1 MYISILSALTRKGH
15 CCVITVLYIS
25 MLSALTRK
33 GHCCVIKVL
42 YVSILSALT
51 IITIWR
57 KGHCRVITLL
67 CMSILGISDNYYSL
81 GVSCVLQHCTSVC
94 SAFFLYQSWPRNGQF
109 VLFVCWSLQSEHI
122 FFCQF
127 ESCDRPLMNNNFF
140 LLYEVPNK
148 VKTFPIYI
156 HIYMH
161 FCSLYYIDSIKI
173 MVWVDSDNIVH
184 IQWEITLSNKL
195 SQSSYN

>member
-1 MYISILSALTRKGH
+1 MKEGSLSCYYIIVHEYTWHFWQLLLSWSVM
-15 CCVITVLYIS
+15 CVTTLHIS
-25 MLSALTRK
+25 MLCGLLVVKYTNK
-33 GHCCVIKVL
+33 ML
-42 YVSILSALT
+42 FQNLSGL
-51 IITIWR
+51 
-57 KGHCRVITLL
+57 
-67 CMSILGISDNYYSL
+67 
-81 GVSCVLQHCTSVC
+81 
-94 SAFFLYQSWPRNGQF
+94 FFLYQSWPRNGQF